1 MSYPCLKILNFN
13 KYICSDN
20 GENDLYNENRTKRLP
35 YQHMFKTPP
44 SLKYSKHL
52 LISHH
57 VGNMFNLKRNMYIF
71 IDRNTSI
78 QNSSLLTK
86 TDTLNIVSNGIVN
99 QHQTKPNSLIYVG
112 QLAGCFG
119 PPHRGHYEYIK
130 KACLDYNLNYLFIKT
145 NNRENPASSR
155 TVFHWYFQ

>member
-1 MSYPCLKILNFN
+1 
-13 KYICSDN
+13 
-20 GENDLYNENRTKRLP
+20 
-35 YQHMFKTPP
+35 
-44 SLKYSKHL
+44 
-52 LISHH
+52 
-57 VGNMFNLKRNMYIF
+57 MYIF